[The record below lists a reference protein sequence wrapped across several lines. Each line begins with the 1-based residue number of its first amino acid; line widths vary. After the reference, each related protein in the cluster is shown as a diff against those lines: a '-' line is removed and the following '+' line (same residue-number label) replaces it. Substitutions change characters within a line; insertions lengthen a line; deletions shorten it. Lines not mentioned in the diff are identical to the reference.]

1 MWEKVVLYPKKRNKV
16 FFNGTYLHN
25 IDAKGRLSIPS
36 KLRKYIAPEADNTLF
51 MLPGSNTCIEV
62 YPKNIWMRR
71 VEALSSLP
79 SSNQDALRLMRMIAN
94 RTHEDQMDPQYRILI
109 PATLLKYAGIGSEVL
124 IAGSH
129 NRIEFWNP
137 ATYEAYWNSSEETQ
151 ESLMERFLPNV

>member
-1 MWEKVVLYPKKRNKV
+1 M

-25 IDAKGRLSIPS
+25 IDAKGRLSIPA

-51 MLPGSNTCIEV
+51 MLPGANKCIEV
-62 YPKNIWMRR
+62 YPKNIWIKR
-71 VEALSSLP
+71 VEAFSALP
-79 SSNQDALRLMRMIAN
+79 SSNPDALRLMRMISN

-109 PATLLKYAGIGSEVL
+109 PATLLKHAGIGSEIL

-137 ATYEAYWNSSEETQ
+137 EAYDEYWKSSEETQ